1 MNASLPGTPAAAPE
15 NRQPALA
22 GVGLEEHV
30 TALGSAAPGLQPLE
44 PQLGP
49 NYRVERLLGS
59 GGMGA
64 VWLARWRQADVE
76 RPVAV
81 KVLLAGRD
89 SSVAAQRFQRE
100 RRILARLQHPGIA
113 RLLDVGTTSDGRLFL
128 TMDYIAGHM
137 LLEHVRAERPD
148 IATRLR
154 LLVEIA
160 EAVAFAHRN
169 FVVHRD
175 LKPLNVIVDREGHP
189 HLLDFGI
196 ARLLGDSDEE
206 TLTATGVRPLSPG
219 YAAPEQLR
227 GDDVGTAA
235 DVYALGVIGY
245 ELLCG
250 ARPFERQG
258 GLERILRDLVSE
270 RLRTPSEVVATTLGD
285 EALRPPLQ
293 RKRLAR
299 ELQGDLDTILVRALA
314 AQPERRYATASD
326 LADDLVRY
334 LDGQPI
340 RARPDTGWYRLRK
353 FVSRHRT
360 VVAIA
365 GSALLAL
372 VLGLLV
378 ALAQARR
385 ASIERDRALAARDFM
400 LGMVQSANPYQA
412 PNPALRVDVMFEHA
426 ARNLVGRF
434 PNDPEM
440 EATLLQQF
448 GRSLLV
454 LERGDAAAEAL
465 QRAERLLAGQVPD
478 THALLVE
485 VRGRLVDLYRLQ
497 RNFARSGALAEAQFA
512 LCDKDSVLQALQ
524 CLGIRNDRI
533 ETRLFSGHPARA
545 LLQVQEAR
553 AFATAAQLDDDYESV
568 FVDYLDGMARR
579 QLGDTGAAADAFLR
593 LAERTLATVPSRHPG
608 LLTDMMWLG
617 AIALDLGNTELAE
630 RCVEHALAGRSAL
643 YAPGSRYVH
652 EARLLRA
659 QVAVA
664 ASDPV
669 RARSE
674 LSTILAFRDAQH
686 GSEST
691 PMTLAATW
699 LALLDAVPAADS
711 RTAAGAGGAVLN
723 VDDNSARA
731 AELRLLQA
739 LIAITRG
746 DLATAR
752 RLHREVDDAAERAP
766 IPHWRPL
773 ADLVA
778 ARIADAVGDTATAL
792 ALRARI
798 DTELGRQGRR
808 LFDPVAG
815 RWLGAKP
822 AEADAI
828 AARLQAVATRIA
840 TARQQPF

>member
-1 MNASLPGTPAAAPE
+1 
-15 NRQPALA
+15 
-22 GVGLEEHV
+22 
-30 TALGSAAPGLQPLE
+30 
-44 PQLGP
+44 
-49 NYRVERLLGS
+49 
-59 GGMGA
+59 
-64 VWLARWRQADVE
+64 
-76 RPVAV
+76 
-81 KVLLAGRD
+81 
-89 SSVAAQRFQRE
+89 
-100 RRILARLQHPGIA
+100 
-113 RLLDVGTTSDGRLFL
+113 
-128 TMDYIAGHM
+128 M

-148 IATRLR
+148 LATRLR
-154 LLVEIA
+154 LLIEIA

-206 TLTATGVRPLSPG
+206 TLTRTGVRPLSPG

-250 ARPFERQG
+250 ARPFDRQG

-270 RLRTPSEVVATTLGD
+270 RLRMPSEVVATTLGD

-326 LADDLVRY
+326 FADDIARY

-340 RARPDTGWYRLRK
+340 RARPDTGL
-353 FVSRHRT
+353 VSPAQVRAAPSNRGRDFGQC
-360 VVAIA
+360 AARA
-365 GSALLAL
+365 GARPA
-372 VLGLLV
+372 GR
-378 ALAQARR
+378 AGAGAARQRR
-385 ASIERDRALAARDFM
+385 ARPRAGRARFHARHGAERQPLPGAQPGAPGRCHVRACCA
-400 LGMVQSANPYQA
+400 QS
-412 PNPALRVDVMFEHA
+412 
-426 ARNLVGRF
+426 GRRS
-434 PNDPEM
+434 PDDPEI

-465 QRAERLLAGQVPD
+465 ERAERLLAGHVPD

-512 LCDKDSVLQALQ
+512 LCDDDTVLKPLQ

-533 ETRLFSGHPARA
+533 ETSLFSGHPARA

-579 QLGDTGAAADAFLR
+579 QLGDTGAAADALLR
-593 LAERTLATVPSRHPG
+593 LAERTLATVPAQHPG

-664 ASDPV
+664 ADDPV

-699 LALLDAVPAADS
+699 LALLDAVPPADS

-731 AELRLLQA
+731 TELRLLQA
-739 LIAITRG
+739 MIAITRG

-752 RLHREVDDAAERAP
+752 RLRDEVGNDAEGTP
-766 IPHWRPL
+766 TPHWRPL

-778 ARIADAVGDTATAL
+778 ARIAEAAGDTVTAL

-798 DTELGRQGRR
+798 DTELGRQCRR

-815 RWLGAKP
+815 RWLGQSRRRRRHRRAPAGRRHPHRHRPPAAALSAKRRRHVQLSVP
-822 AEADAI
+822 
-828 AARLQAVATRIA
+828 
-840 TARQQPF
+840 PS